1 MSCKKESLSWR
12 FECRG
17 FAENMLFRRTLDGVR
32 EVGLG
37 RDKIK
42 KTSLGLI
49 HVMGLWRDPP
59 WSIIVLLSCPF
70 LSWGGGR

>member
-1 MSCKKESLSWR
+1 
-12 FECRG
+12 
-17 FAENMLFRRTLDGVR
+17 MLFRRTLDGVR

-42 KTSLGLI
+42 KISLGLI